1 MARRPARD
9 ESVKSDRNGSPTR
22 AEVLVVGGGAS
33 GLMAALAA
41 RMWGATVVLLEKNP
55 RVGKKLLTTGNHQ
68 CNLSNLHLTAD
79 RFHGDPI
86 LAMGVIGNFN
96 LNATLALFWRLGLE
110 STRDGEGRVFPRSF
124 QAAAVLDVLR
134 FDAEESGVRMECGAE
149 VVRLERSGAEFLA
162 ETQDG
167 RRFIAGRVI
176 LCTGGKAA
184 PQTGSDGRGL
194 ELAQRL
200 GHAVVEPFPALVQ
213 LKLDGA
219 LHKAMEGMR
228 WDAEARLLVDGR
240 TDGTARGEVLFAAYG
255 ISGPA
260 VLALSRSAVEA
271 WTAGRRVELA
281 LNLLPEQ
288 PEEETLNF
296 IQYRVRNKP
305 QRTLEHFLT
314 GWINKRI
321 GQTLLK
327 SLGLDWARP
336 WSSLTDAEQA
346 LLAHTLHDWTFAV
359 AGHTGWPNAQVTAGG
374 VDTAEI
380 HPETLESRKVPGLH
394 FAGEVLDVDGDSGG
408 FNLQWAWSSGWVAGS
423 AAAGFA
429 SETI

>member
-1 MARRPARD
+1 M
-9 ESVKSDRNGSPTR
+9 TR
-22 AEVLVVGGGAS
+22 STEAPVHADVLVVGGGAS

-41 RMWGATVVLLEKNP
+41 RMWGASVVLLEKNP

-68 CNLSNLHLTAD
+68 CNLSNLHIAAD
-79 RFHGDPI
+79 RFHGDPV
-86 LAMGVIGNFN
+86 LAMGVIGKFN

-110 STRDGEGRVFPRSF
+110 STRDSEGRVFPRSY
-124 QAAAVLDVLR
+124 QAASVLDVLR
-134 FDAEESGVRMECGAE
+134 FESEESGVKTVCGAD
-149 VVRLERSGAEFLA
+149 VVRLVREGDRFLA
-162 ETQDG
+162 VTAAGD
-167 RRFIAGRVI
+167 RTTAGRVI

-194 ELAQRL
+194 DLARAL

-228 WDAEARLLVDGR
+228 WEAEARLLVDGR
-240 TDGTARGEVLFAAYG
+240 PDGAARGEVLFTSYG

-260 VLALSRSAVEA
+260 ALALSRSAVEA
-271 WTAGRRVELA
+271 WTAGRQVELA

-288 PEEETLNF
+288 PETETLHF
-296 IQYRVRNKP
+296 IQYRARNKP
-305 QRTLEHFLT
+305 ERTLEHFLT
-314 GWINKRI
+314 GWVNKRI

-336 WSSLTDAEQA
+336 WSSLTEAEQL
-346 LLAHTLHDWTFAV
+346 LLAHVLHGWTFPV

-374 VDTAEI
+374 VDTAEVD
-380 HPETLESRKVPGLH
+380 PETLESRLVTGLH

-408 FNLQWAWSSGWVAGS
+408 FNLQWAWASGWVAGS
-423 AAAGFA
+423 AAAGPA
-429 SETI
+429 QEPV

>member
-1 MARRPARD
+1 MNQ
-9 ESVKSDRNGSPTR
+9 SRNNPVRTD
-22 AEVLVVGGGAS
+22 VLVVGGGAS
-33 GLMAALAA
+33 GLMAAIAA
-41 RMWGATVVLLEKNP
+41 RMWGASVVLLEKNP

-68 CNLSNLHLTAD
+68 CNLSNLHLTVD
-79 RFHGDPI
+79 RFHGDPV
-86 LAMGVIGNFN
+86 LAMAVIGKFN

-134 FDAEESGVRMECGAE
+134 FEAEESEVRMVCGAE
-149 VVRLERSGAEFLA
+149 VVRLARLDDGFMA
-162 ETQDG
+162 ETKAGD
-167 RRFIAGRVI
+167 RFAAGRVI
-176 LCTGGKAA
+176 LCSGGKAA
-184 PQTGSDGRGL
+184 PQTGSDGGGL
-194 ELAQRL
+194 DLARRL
-200 GHAVVEPFPALVQ
+200 GHAVIEPFPALVQ

-240 TDGTARGEVLFAAYG
+240 ADGTARGEVLFAAYG

-260 VLALSRSAVEA
+260 ALALSRPAVEA
-271 WTAGRRVELA
+271 WTAGRRVELS

-288 PEEETLNF
+288 PSTETLHF
-296 IQYRVRNKP
+296 IQYRMRNKP
-305 QRTLEHFLT
+305 ARTLEQFLT

-327 SLGLDWARP
+327 SLGLDWTRP
-336 WSSLTDAEQA
+336 WSSLTESEQT
-346 LLAHTLHDWTFAV
+346 LLAATLHGWTFPV
-359 AGHTGWPNAQVTAGG
+359 AGHTGWPNAQTTAGG
-374 VDTAEI
+374 VDTAEV
-380 HPETLESRKVPGLH
+380 HPETLESRLVPGLH

-423 AAAGFA
+423 AAAGPEHEA
-429 SETI
+429 V